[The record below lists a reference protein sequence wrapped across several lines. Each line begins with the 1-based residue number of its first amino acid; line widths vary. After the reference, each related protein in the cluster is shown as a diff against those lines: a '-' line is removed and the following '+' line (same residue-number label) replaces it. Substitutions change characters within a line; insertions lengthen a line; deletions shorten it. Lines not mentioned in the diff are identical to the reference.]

1 MTVQRSIALAAACL
15 LVLVSALPSPAAERA
30 YWRQENGH
38 FENTDR
44 NHWVEKAPN
53 GATYHFVEVVRRE
66 WYVELYDRSRDCTVR
81 LFDNRYEV
89 KGPWTNYRFENYGDG
104 RWGYR

>member
-1 MTVQRSIALAAACL
+1 MTVQRTLALAAACL
-15 LVLVSALPSPAAERA
+15 LVLVFALPSHAAGRD
-30 YWRQENGH
+30 YWRQQNGH

-53 GATYHFVEVVRRE
+53 GATYHFVEVDRRQR
-66 WYVELYDRSRDCTVR
+66 YVELYDASRDCTVR

-89 KGPWTNYRFENYGDG
+89 KAPWNDYRFENYGAG
-104 RWGYR
+104 RWGGR